1 LQTAERAILFADV
14 TDSTTIYE
22 SLGDAR
28 ALGLIDRLLQGLQA
42 DVVRAGGTVIKHLG
56 DGIVCV
62 FVDPGAAARTACDM
76 QKAVAARD
84 PEASRKLAIKVA
96 FTFGP
101 VVLAGDDVFGDTV
114 NVCAR
119 LASIAN
125 SEQVLTN
132 EQTLDALPPELRQR
146 CRMLFPVR
154 LKGRQETV
162 TAYEMLWRADLDL
175 TEANVMRAR
184 DVDTELKLAYAGTA
198 VSIARDAGEVRLGR
212 DKAND
217 VVVTSN
223 LASRFH
229 ARILP
234 RGGHF
239 VLADTSSNGTYLLAD
254 SGGREIVLRREEAVL
269 GERGWIGLG
278 RTASEHGEHAL
289 RFRIEPKGD

>member
-1 LQTAERAILFADV
+1 VQTAERAILFADV

-28 ALGLIDRLLQGLQA
+28 ALGLIDRLLQRLQA
-42 DVVRAGGTVIKHLG
+42 DAGRFGGTVIKNLG
-56 DGIVCV
+56 DGIVCA
-62 FVDPGAAARTACDM
+62 FENPGAAARAACDM
-76 QKAVAARD
+76 QKAVAASD

-96 FTFGP
+96 FTYGP

-125 SEQVLTN
+125 SDQVLTN
-132 EQTLDALPPELRQR
+132 EQTLAALPPELGER
-146 CRMLFPVR
+146 CRKLFPVR

-175 TEANVMRAR
+175 TAVNMMRAR
-184 DVDTELKLAYAGTA
+184 EADTELKLAYAGTS
-198 VSIARDAGEVRLGR
+198 VSVPRDAGEVRIGR

-229 ARILP
+229 ARIVP

-239 VLADTSSNGTYLLAD
+239 VLADMSSNGTYLLAD
-254 SGGREIVLRREEAVL
+254 GGAREIVLRREEAVL

-278 RTASEHGEHAL
+278 RTASEHGDHAL
-289 RFRIEPKGD
+289 RFRIESKGD